1 MFDAADLAPGS
12 ADGGALLCVAAV
24 TRGKCHDVLL
34 GGLADRDGTG
44 LPLRVR
50 AASTAP
56 PASAMMS
63 CSARWRPGR
72 ATSALHWPAHRRRAR
87 QRDAAAD
94 LLVLASRGETYGMVV
109 TEALARGVPVLATDV
124 GGVPEA
130 LGHGGLLVPPGNPEA
145 FGAALRRWLED
156 ASLRE
161 RLRRAAR
168 ERRATLPGW
177 EDTASAVATAL
188 MAAATPFPAAAGMRA
203 EAAA

>member
-1 MFDAADLAPGS
+1 
-12 ADGGALLCVAAV
+12 
-24 TRGKCHDVLL
+24 
-34 GGLADRDGTG
+34 
-44 LPLRVR
+44 
-50 AASTAP
+50 
-56 PASAMMS
+56 
-63 CSARWRPGR
+63 
-72 ATSALHWPAHRRRAR
+72 
-87 QRDAAAD
+87 
-94 LLVLASRGETYGMVV
+94 MVV

-130 LGHGGLLVPPGNPEA
+130 LGHGGLLVPPGDPEA

-177 EDTASAVATAL
+177 DDTASAVATAL
-188 MAAATPFPAAAGMRA
+188 MAAARPSPAAAGMPA